1 MRYCTCK
8 ILLFFS
14 FLPALLF
21 AQTSRI
27 DSLTNA
33 LAATGDKKVQADLLH
48 ELASETWD
56 YDFDKAFRYANESLQ
71 ISERIRYQKGIAQ
84 TLTDAGLYY
93 YFKGDYKNSEAFLR
107 RAIREA
113 DHNYGD
119 FPAYAYMHLGN
130 IYRSKANFDSAFW
143 YYEKAIALSANPR
156 SPAAQS
162 LILYNIGLLYYNFS
176 GFAQAMN
183 YWQRALLLRQKL
195 GDPIALAE
203 SWKSIGM
210 VYKAFG
216 KIDSATYYFSK
227 VNAVAMRENNP
238 ELKIF
243 YALNTGEISFQLGD
257 IKNAVIAYAKALE
270 LLEKHDYK
278 SYHAVVLKRV
288 GEVYEAQGSFQRAV
302 EYFLNALRINEQLQN
317 KQEEGWTLGLIGRMY
332 MHQGLDLVAN
342 QYAKHALS
350 ILTEIHD
357 KAGVAFAHSIL
368 GRIAFHQRDFDDAL
382 VHYKVAL
389 QLREQMG
396 YQNNLADV
404 VYDVARVYEEQG
416 FYERSMRYQRRVLEY
431 YKAGGDKAKQITV
444 LNTLALL
451 SSNLHHWAEAT
462 SYLKQ
467 SAALVET
474 ISNPL
479 LEREMYK
486 TYARLYKA
494 KGDLAKA
501 LEYYDLYESLND
513 TIFSNESAMRIA
525 ELNAL
530 YHLEKKESEIRELN
544 SQNTQKKDLILLQ
557 QSKIRQQNIVLIASI
572 LCGMLLLVVAIV
584 LYWYYRTKSKAHK
597 QLRRFNREIS
607 EKNEEIQA
615 QSEELMEAN
624 SALVELN
631 HELIE
636 KREEIEAQSEELREA
651 NETIHEI
658 NRGLETMINKR
669 TSQLKDAYKELD
681 TFFYRSSHD
690 FRRPLTTFMGLAEVA
705 KITVKDKNALELFD
719 KVNET
724 ARNLDKMLIK
734 LQSISDV
741 GAQQLVFKDVLFKE
755 IFESVYDSFRE
766 EIQKKNIRVECDV
779 TLRDS
784 FISYPAMI
792 KIIIENLL
800 ENSINFSG
808 IVDPYIRF
816 KVYQVDGYVTLE
828 VQDNGQGIPTEY
840 QERIFEM
847 YFRGNER
854 SKGNGLGLYIVQ
866 KAVEKLDGIIRME
879 SVSNKGTTFYVDL
892 PFR

>member
-1 MRYCTCK
+1 
-8 ILLFFS
+8 LLFIF
-14 FLPALLF
+14 FPVFLF
-21 AQTSRI
+21 AQSPRM
-27 DSLTNA
+27 DSLTRA
-33 LAATGDKKVQADLLH
+33 LSVTGDKQVQADILH

-56 YDFDKAFRYANESLQ
+56 YDFEKAFRYANQSLQ
-71 ISERIRYQKGIAQ
+71 IARNIDYPKGVVQ
-84 TLTDAGLYY
+84 TLTDIGLYY
-93 YFKGDYKNSEAFLR
+93 YFKGDYKSSETFFR
-107 RAIREA
+107 KAIRET
-113 DHNYGD
+113 DRNYGD
-119 FPAYAYMHLGN
+119 FPAYTYMHLGN
-130 IYRSKANFDSAFW
+130 IFRSKANFDSAFW
-143 YYEKAIALSANPR
+143 YYEKATALSGGP
-156 SPAAQS
+156 SSIGAQS
-162 LILYNIGLLYYNFS
+162 FVLYNIGLLYYNFS
-176 GFAQAMN
+176 GFTQAMN

-195 GDPIALAE
+195 NDPTGLAE
-203 SWKSIGM
+203 SWKSLGM
-210 VYKAFG
+210 VHKAFG
-216 KIDSATYYFSK
+216 RMDSARYYFSK
-227 VNAVAMRENNP
+227 VYTVAKQEENP

-243 YALNTGEISFQLGD
+243 YFLNTGEIWFQQGD

-278 SYHAVVLKRV
+278 SYHALVLKKV
-288 GEVYEAQGSFQRAV
+288 GEVYEAQGSYQRAV

-332 MHQGLDLVAN
+332 MHQGLDMVAN

-350 ILTEIHD
+350 NLTEIHD
-357 KAGVAFAHSIL
+357 KAGIAFAHTIL
-368 GRIAFHQRDFDDAL
+368 GLIAFHQRDFNKAL
-382 VHYKVAL
+382 DHYKVAL

-396 YQNNLADV
+396 YHNNLADV

-416 FYERSMRYQRRVLEY
+416 SYERAMRYQRRVLQY
-431 YKAGGDKAKQITV
+431 YQAGGDKTKQITV

-451 SSNLHHWAEAT
+451 STQIHHWPEAT
-462 SYLKQ
+462 QYLKQ
-467 SAALVET
+467 SSNLIQT

-479 LEREMYK
+479 LERETYK

-494 KGDLAKA
+494 KGDYAKA

-513 TIFSNESAMRIA
+513 TIFSNQSAARIA

-530 YHLEKKESEIRELN
+530 YQLERKENEIRELN
-544 SQNTQKKDLILLQ
+544 SQNTQKKGLILLQ
-557 QSKIRQQNIVLIASI
+557 QSKIKQQNIVLIVSI
-572 LCGMLLLVVAIV
+572 LCGVLLLAVAIV

-705 KITVKDKNALELFD
+705 KITVKDQNALELFD

-755 IFESVYDSFRE
+755 IFDSVCDSFRG
-766 EIQKKNIRVECDV
+766 EILKKNIRMESEIV
-779 TLRDS
+779 LRDS

-808 IVDPYIRF
+808 IADPYIRF
-816 KVYQVDGYVTLE
+816 RVYQTDGYVTIE
-828 VQDNGQGIPTEY
+828 IQDNGQGISSEY

-854 SKGNGLGLYIVQ
+854 SKGNGLGLYIVH
-866 KAVEKLDGIIRME
+866 KAVEKLDGIIRMKTIA
-879 SVSNKGTTFYVDL
+879 NKGTTFFVEL

>member
-1 MRYCTCK
+1 MNYSTCK
-8 ILLFFS
+8 IVLFILF
-14 FLPALLF
+14 PAFLF
-21 AQTSRI
+21 AQSPRI
-27 DSLTNA
+27 DSLTKA
-33 LAATGDKKVQADLLH
+33 LAATGDKQVQADILH
-48 ELASETWD
+48 ALASETWD
-56 YDFDKAFRYANESLQ
+56 YDFDKAFRYASQSLQ
-71 ISERIRYQKGIAQ
+71 IAQTIDYRRGIVQ
-84 TLTDAGLYY
+84 TLTDIGLYY
-93 YFKGDYKNSEAFLR
+93 YFKGDYKNSETFFR
-107 RAIREA
+107 EAIRET
-113 DHNYGD
+113 DRNYGD
-119 FPAYAYMHLGN
+119 FPAYTYMHLGN
-130 IYRSKANFDSAFW
+130 IFRCKANFDSAFW
-143 YYEKAIALSANPR
+143 YYEKAIALSSNPR
-156 SPAAQS
+156 SPEAQS
-162 LILYNIGLLYYNFS
+162 FVLYNIGLLYYNFS

-195 GDPIALAE
+195 HDPSGLAE
-203 SWKSIGM
+203 SWKSLGM
-210 VYKAFG
+210 VHKAFG
-216 KIDSATYYFSK
+216 RIDSARYYFSK
-227 VNAVAMRENNP
+227 VYTVAVKEGNP

-243 YALNTGEISFQLGD
+243 YFLNTGEISFQQGD
-257 IKNAVIAYAKALE
+257 VKNAVIAYAKALE
-270 LLEKHDYK
+270 LLETHDYK
-278 SYHAVVLKRV
+278 SYHALVLKRV
-288 GEVYEAQGSFQRAV
+288 GEVYEAQGSYQRAV

-332 MHQGLDLVAN
+332 MHQGLDIVAN

-350 ILTEIHD
+350 NLTEIHD
-357 KAGVAFAHSIL
+357 KAGVAFAHTIL
-368 GRIAFHQRDFDDAL
+368 GLIAFHKRDFDEAL
-382 VHYKVAL
+382 EHYKVTL

-396 YQNNLADV
+396 YHDLADV
-404 VYDVARVYEEQG
+404 VYEVARVYEEQG
-416 FYERSMRYQRRVLEY
+416 FYERAMRYQRRVLEY
-431 YKAGGDKAKQITV
+431 YEADGDKAKQLTV
-444 LNTLALL
+444 LNTLTLL
-451 SSNLHHWAEAT
+451 SAQIHRWTEAVQ
-462 SYLKQ
+462 YLKQ
-467 SAALVET
+467 SENLIQT

-479 LEREMYK
+479 LERETYK
-486 TYARLYKA
+486 TYAKLYKA
-494 KGDLAKA
+494 KGDYAKA

-513 TIFSNESAMRIA
+513 TIFSNQSATRIA

-530 YHLEKKESEIRELN
+530 YQLERKENEIRELN

-557 QSKIRQQNIVLIASI
+557 QSKIKQQNIVLIVSI
-572 LCGMLLLVVAIV
+572 LCGVLLLVIAIV

-658 NRGLETMINKR
+658 NKGLETMISKR

-705 KITVKDKNALELFD
+705 KITVKDQNALELFD

-755 IFESVYDSFRE
+755 IFESVCDSFRG
-766 EIQKKNIRVECDV
+766 EIQKKNIRMESDIV
-779 TLRDS
+779 LRDS

-808 IVDPYIRF
+808 MVDPYIRF
-816 KVYQVDGYVTLE
+816 RVYQTEGYVTIE
-828 VQDNGQGIPTEY
+828 IQDNGQGISSEH

-879 SVSNKGTTFYVDL
+879 TIANKGTTFFVEL